1 MPAAAVDKRQ
11 RIMQIRE
18 VMTVLFLAVM
28 GWKDWKKKEISLL
41 LTGTYGII
49 GLAFSI
55 YAERPLEDWLLPF
68 GVSLMILAVSVLTG
82 GEIGMGDGWIFSG
95 TRNNAA
101 YRNVCK
107 NGMYRNVDRS
117 GVCGSPSG
125 YMQKRTQDRNST
137 GAFLT
142 VWISGRIIAMKA
154 RKGSFTI
161 EAACVM
167 SLVLIT
173 VMGVLYLSFF
183 VHNRSWLT
191 AAAYEAALAGSIEG
205 VQKNGQIY
213 EAASDKSTG
222 TWKCGILWRRES
234 VLPGQRWKNSKSLL
248 SGRYNRWVWRFS
260 LGTADGGQFK
270 DHSSGAVDP
279 QSKSSI

>member
-1 MPAAAVDKRQ
+1 
-11 RIMQIRE
+11 
-18 VMTVLFLAVM
+18 
-28 GWKDWKKKEISLL
+28 
-41 LTGTYGII
+41 
-49 GLAFSI
+49 
-55 YAERPLEDWLLPF
+55 
-68 GVSLMILAVSVLTG
+68 
-82 GEIGMGDGWIFSG
+82 
-95 TRNNAA
+95 
-101 YRNVCK
+101 
-107 NGMYRNVDRS
+107 
-117 GVCGSPSG
+117 
-125 YMQKRTQDRNST
+125 
-137 GAFLT
+137 
-142 VWISGRIIAMKA
+142 MKA

-213 EAASDKSTG
+213 EAASAKAQELGNVGFFGAENLSYQVSDGKTV
-222 TWKCGILWRRES
+222 K
-234 VLPGQRWKNSKSLL
+234 VLL

>member
-1 MPAAAVDKRQ
+1 
-11 RIMQIRE
+11 
-18 VMTVLFLAVM
+18 
-28 GWKDWKKKEISLL
+28 
-41 LTGTYGII
+41 
-49 GLAFSI
+49 
-55 YAERPLEDWLLPF
+55 
-68 GVSLMILAVSVLTG
+68 
-82 GEIGMGDGWIFSG
+82 
-95 TRNNAA
+95 
-101 YRNVCK
+101 
-107 NGMYRNVDRS
+107 
-117 GVCGSPSG
+117 
-125 YMQKRTQDRNST
+125 
-137 GAFLT
+137 
-142 VWISGRIIAMKA
+142 MKV

-213 EAASDKSTG
+213 EAASAKAQELG
-222 TWKCGILWRRES
+222 NVGFFGES

-248 SGRYNRWVWRFS
+248 SGRYNRRIWRFS

>member
-1 MPAAAVDKRQ
+1 
-11 RIMQIRE
+11 
-18 VMTVLFLAVM
+18 
-28 GWKDWKKKEISLL
+28 
-41 LTGTYGII
+41 
-49 GLAFSI
+49 
-55 YAERPLEDWLLPF
+55 
-68 GVSLMILAVSVLTG
+68 
-82 GEIGMGDGWIFSG
+82 
-95 TRNNAA
+95 
-101 YRNVCK
+101 
-107 NGMYRNVDRS
+107 
-117 GVCGSPSG
+117 
-125 YMQKRTQDRNST
+125 
-137 GAFLT
+137 
-142 VWISGRIIAMKA
+142 MKV

-205 VQKNGQIY
+205 IQKNGQIY
-213 EAASDKSTG
+213 EAASAKAQELG
-222 TWKCGILWRRES
+222 NVGFFGAES

-248 SGRYNRWVWRFS
+248 SGRYNRRIWRFS